1 MYRRIENSSMA
12 EQKNSFL
19 DQLRSQCAY
28 MKQTTFLWYLR
39 YFLVLQN
46 RQQEPNE
53 QPFWHKKP
61 RREAGVCM
69 SVLHACAALL

>member
-1 MYRRIENSSMA
+1 MFRSIDNSSMA
-12 EQKNSFL
+12 EQAEQKNSLL
-19 DQLRSQCAY
+19 DKLWAQCAY
-28 MKQTTFLWYLR
+28 MKQTTSLWYLR

-46 RQQEPNE
+46 RQQESHE

-69 SVLHACAALL
+69 RW